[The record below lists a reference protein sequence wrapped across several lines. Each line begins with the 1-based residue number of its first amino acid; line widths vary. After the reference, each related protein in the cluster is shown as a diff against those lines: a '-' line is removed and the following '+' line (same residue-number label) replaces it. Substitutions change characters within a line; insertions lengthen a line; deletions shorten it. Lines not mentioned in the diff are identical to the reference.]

1 MDAARSRPY
10 LLHRCCRAIANGAQ
24 ARRVARVWLDSR
36 AQGCRLPRRRCVQAL
51 DALKWD
57 EQGLVVAIAQNADTG
72 AVMMQA
78 FANRDAVAAT
88 LRTGKARAAPLLAP
102 PRCLHSLRSAAAAA
116 LTDGLPR
123 RRPRS
128 GRGRGNSCG

>member
-1 MDAARSRPY
+1 M
-10 LLHRCCRAIANGAQ
+10 
-24 ARRVARVWLDSR
+24 
-36 AQGCRLPRRRCVQAL
+36 
-51 DALKWD
+51 
-57 EQGLVVAIAQNADTG
+57 VAIAQNADTG